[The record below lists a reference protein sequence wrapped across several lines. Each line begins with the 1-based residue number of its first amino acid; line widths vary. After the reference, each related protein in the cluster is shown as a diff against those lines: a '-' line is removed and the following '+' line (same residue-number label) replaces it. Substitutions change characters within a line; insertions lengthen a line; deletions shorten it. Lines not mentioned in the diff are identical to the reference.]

1 LLFPVNQQ
9 ENKLPVFDH
18 LKSVTAIFMNTLP
31 KEERL
36 SGIKLIACLY
46 QNSSSFLCYPYK
58 ISWQF
63 NADPGSFP
71 VKVLFS
77 VSKKRFKRAVDRNLL
92 KRRMRES
99 YRLQKQEFLL
109 PNLESAEKQLIF
121 SVTYIGK
128 EINDTAFMLKKMQKV
143 LQQLAEKELS

>member
-1 LLFPVNQQ
+1 
-9 ENKLPVFDH
+9 
-18 LKSVTAIFMNTLP
+18 MNTLP

-36 SGIKLIACLY
+36 SGIKLITGLY

-63 NADPGSFP
+63 NSVPAIPP

-109 PNLESAEKQLIF
+109 PNLVTVEKQLIF

-143 LQQLAEKELS
+143 LQQLAEKGVS